1 MSIYEELLIDIMS
14 IKETHPKIYDMWKT
28 YIEHKILETERIKTN
43 CKKMLHSC
51 SVINEPNENT
61 LIMLNILNII
71 D

>member
-1 MSIYEELLIDIMS
+1 MSTYEELLIDITT
-14 IKETHPKIYDMWKT
+14 IKETHPKIYEMWKT
-28 YIEHKILETERIKTN
+28 YIEQKLLETEQIKTN
-43 CKKMLHSC
+43 CKKMLRSC